1 MPTELVP
8 FIPEGA
14 PFTAEQRAYLN
25 GFLAGLFSK
34 SPATSAPLK
43 PLTILFG
50 SQTGNAESLAKR
62 LAEEAGQ
69 AGFAPSVHDM
79 AQYPRENLAGEN
91 RLLIITSTYGDGEP
105 PDNAKAFWNFLRN
118 GAPRLE
124 GVEFSVLALGDS
136 NYPKFC
142 QCGKDFDR
150 RLEELGAKRI
160 CERVDCDVDFEE
172 GFQKWLDAVLKPV
185 TLSDAKGLSRSRA
198 PGPTTEIL
206 RFAQNDNG
214 GKYSRQNPFPAKLL
228 TNRKLTGDGSAKDVR
243 HIELSIE
250 GSGLSY
256 EPGDALGVWPEN
268 DPALVAE
275 FARMLDGDTTGL
287 AERELARVDVPTQRM
302 PAAEFIAKLKKLQ
315 PRLYSIS
322 SSPKAHPGQVH
333 LTVGVVRY
341 PRNGVCSTFLAERA
355 GETVPV
361 FVQPNKNFRLPANGD
376 TPIIMVGPG
385 TGIAPFRA
393 FLEERQAVGATGKSW
408 LFFGEQHA
416 ATDFLYRDELAPT
429 RLTTAFSR
437 DQAEK
442 IYVQHRMLE
451 QAGELFAWLEDGA
464 HFYVCGDAKRMA
476 ADVDAALR
484 EIVRRAG
491 RDPDEYVAR
500 LQAERRYQRD
510 VY

>member
-8 FIPEGA
+8 FIPETA
-14 PFTAEQRAYLN
+14 PFSQEQRAYLN

-34 SPATSAPLK
+34 APAQGGAPGGRALPPK
-43 PLTILFG
+43 PLTILYG

-62 LAEEAGQ
+62 LADEAGRG
-69 AGFAPSVHDM
+69 GFAPAVHDL
-79 AQYPRENLAGEN
+79 AQYPRENLAGEKC
-91 RLLIITSTYGDGEP
+91 LLIITSTYGDGEP
-105 PDNAKAFWNFLRN
+105 PDNAKAFWSFLRN

-160 CERVDCDVDFEE
+160 FERVDCDVDFEE
-172 GFQKWLDAVLKPV
+172 GFRRWLDGIL
-185 TLSDAKGLSRSRA
+185 GA
-198 PGPTTEIL
+198 PGGRALPTSTETTH
-206 RFAQNDNG
+206 
-214 GKYSRQNPFPAKLL
+214 SRKNPFPAKLL
-228 TNRKLTGDGSAKDVR
+228 ANRKLTGDGSAKDVR
-243 HIELSIE
+243 HIELLIE
-250 GSGLSY
+250 GSNLSY

-302 PAAEFIAKLKKLQ
+302 PATEFMAKLKKLQ

-333 LTVGVVRY
+333 LTVGVVRH
-341 PRNGVCSTFLAERA
+341 PRNGVCSTYLAERA

-361 FVQPNKNFRLPANGD
+361 FVQPNKNFKLPASGD
-376 TPIIMVGPG
+376 TPMIMVGPG

-393 FLEERQAVGATGKSW
+393 FLEERRAIGATGNSW

-416 ATDFLYRDELAPT
+416 ATDFLYRDELPGLAT

-437 DQAEK
+437 DQAGK

-491 RDPDEYVAR
+491 RDPEEYVGR